1 MIRYGEIE
9 VPRAAV
15 SQLASKLGSN
25 GKSTHYLSVQL
36 GWAIDNNRESF
47 SIPREN
53 VEDVLQLLAHD
64 GIAGLEPL
72 AEALRGQVTRS

>member
-1 MIRYGEIE
+1 MIRYGNIE

-15 SQLASKLGSN
+15 AQLASRLGRN

-47 SIPREN
+47 NIPREN
-53 VEDVLQLLAHD
+53 VDDVLQLLAHD

-72 AEALRGQVTRS
+72 ADVLRQQITSS